1 MESTLIERILELV
14 QSNRGWLIGLSAVFA
29 YFESLAVLG
38 LLLPGVLLL
47 FIVGAVV
54 SGDMALLLWCWLSA
68 FIGALG
74 GDWTSYWVGRHY
86 RDRIDGWP
94 LLRRHPELMARARRA
109 VARHGA
115 KGVFLGRLLGPTRPV
130 SALIAGAMSLPPR
143 TMLAATI
150 PACAVW
156 VPIYMLPGLLFG
168 ASLELAAEFAS
179 RLVVVLVLLL
189 IVVWA
194 VAWLTRLIYAFTAR
208 RSGWWLRSLIRWS
221 MEHPLIGR
229 WVEPLFSGS
238 GRRELLSVALLG
250 LLLMF
255 CLAVFVGVLIAI
267 PFAAGT
273 LDAERQ
279 LVSLAASLRNHVA
292 DPVMIVIALAA
303 DLRVITLVAGGM
315 ALLMLALGRG
325 NAAAHW
331 LAATAGGWLLAELLN
346 AWFGFLF
353 SAPGATPGYGEV
365 PHRGLTL
372 VTVVLGFFA
381 VMVAKDMRAFRRK
394 WPYLVNSVLLA
405 LVSFASFY
413 LGLVTP
419 IGLVAALALG
429 GGWLA
434 LVGIGYRQR
443 ALRRRHPGMLAL
455 LFYGLLVSVTA
466 FEVDDGYPRL
476 AEATRLELPRHTLSE
491 QAWQDGGWQQLPAV
505 RSRLGSNRGQRF
517 DFQYAGP
524 RSWLVG
530 QLEQAGWRRPEIRS
544 LRWSSLLSARPIPE
558 RMPHL
563 PRDFAGRPEALIM
576 IRDRADGKRA
586 VLRLWASGATLEAD
600 GAPVWLGQVRIE
612 AVGNLLGL
620 FNRWRDTGEG
630 EAAMRALD
638 HALGET
644 DPPSV
649 GQHDLRLIRAPA
661 AARASALSRLPRR
674 YPEGG

>member
-1 MESTLIERILELV
+1 MESTLIDRIFELA
-14 QSNRGWLIGLSAVFA
+14 QSHSGWLIGLSAVFA

-47 FIVGAVV
+47 FIIGAVV
-54 SGDMALLLWCWLSA
+54 SGDMSLFVWCWLSA
-68 FIGALG
+68 FMGAFG

-109 VARHGA
+109 VVRHGA

-143 TMLAATI
+143 TMLLATI

-156 VPIYMLPGLLFG
+156 VPVYMLPGLLFG
-168 ASLELAAEFAS
+168 ASLELAAEFAG

-189 IVVWA
+189 IVLWA
-194 VAWLTRLIYAFTAR
+194 VIWFTRVVYAYTAR

-221 MEHPLIGR
+221 VERPLIGR
-229 WVEPLFSGS
+229 WIEPLFGGS
-238 GRRELLSVALLG
+238 GRRELLSVTLLG
-250 LLLMF
+250 LFLML
-255 CLAVFVGVLIAI
+255 CLAVLMGVLVAV

-279 LVSLAASLRNHVA
+279 LASVAASLRNHVA

-303 DLRVITLVAGGM
+303 EMRVITLVAGGM

-353 SAPGATPGYGEV
+353 SAPGAAPGYAEV

-372 VTVVLGFFA
+372 ATVTFGFFA
-381 VMVAKDMRAFRRK
+381 VMVAKDMRASRRK
-394 WPYLVNSVLLA
+394 WAYLISSVLLA

-419 IGLVAALALG
+419 LGLLAALALG

-434 LVGIGYRQR
+434 TVGIGYRQR
-443 ALRRRHPGMLAL
+443 ALPRRHPGMLAL

-466 FEVDDGYPRL
+466 FEVDGGYERL
-476 AEATRLELPRHTLSE
+476 AEATRLELPRQTLSPNE
-491 QAWQDGGWQQLPAV
+491 WRAGGWRQLPAV
-505 RSRLGSNRGQRF
+505 RSRLGRDEGQRF
-517 DFQYAGP
+517 DFQYAGAQ
-524 RSWLVG
+524 SWLAER
-530 QLEQAGWRRPEIRS
+530 LEEAGWRRPEIRS
-544 LRWSSLLSARPIPE
+544 LRWSSLLSARPRPE
-558 RMPHL
+558 LMPHL
-563 PRDFAGRPEALIM
+563 PRDFAGQPEKLIM
-576 IRDRADGKRA
+576 IRDRADGKRE
-586 VLRLWASGATLEAD
+586 VLRLWASGTTLAP
-600 GAPVWLGQVRIE
+600 GGPPVWLGQVRIE
-612 AVGNLLGL
+612 AVDDLLGL
-620 FNRWRDTGEG
+620 FNRWRDTGAAK
-630 EAAMRALD
+630 AAMRALERSLKGVD
-638 HALGET
+638 ARA
-644 DPPSV
+644 V
-649 GQHDLRLIRAPA
+649 GDQELRLITSPVNNVVDQP
-661 AARASALSRLPRR
+661 SSSS
-674 YPEGG
+674 ES